1 MNFIT
6 NDTLY
11 VLIRANA
18 ALYQRFGV
26 EPTLNLQLR
35 LLEEEVRE
43 VKDAAGADAFDR
55 EHLAEEM
62 GDVFFVMMGL
72 ARWAGLSHDDL
83 LDGLKKVVAKN
94 AAKTHE
100 THYVDP
106 HTKKIKRRAVEVV
119 DATQV

>member
-1 MNFIT
+1 MNFTT
-6 NDTLY
+6 NDPLY

-18 ALYQRFGV
+18 ALYQRFGI

-43 VKDAAGADAFDR
+43 VKDAAGAETFDR

-62 GDVFFVMMGL
+62 GDVLFVMMGL
-72 ARWAGLSHDDL
+72 ARWAGLTHDDL
-83 LDGLKKVVAKN
+83 IAGLEKVVAKN

-106 HTKKIKRRAVEVV
+106 HTKKIKRRAIEAVTG
-119 DATQV
+119 D

>member
-6 NDTLY
+6 NDVLY

-43 VKDAAGADAFDR
+43 VKDAAGAEPLDR

-62 GDVFFVMMGL
+62 GDVLFVMMGL

-83 LDGLKKVVAKN
+83 MTGLETVVAKN

-100 THYVDP
+100 THYVDS
-106 HTKKIKRRAVEVV
+106 HTKKIKRLAVV

>member
-6 NDTLY
+6 NDPLY
-11 VLIRANA
+11 VLLRANA
-18 ALYQRFGV
+18 ALYQAFGV
-26 EPTLNLQLR
+26 EPTLPLQLR

-43 VKDAAGADAFDR
+43 VKDAAGAEAFDQ

-62 GDVFFVMMGL
+62 GDVLFVMMGL

-83 LDGLKKVVAKN
+83 MAGLERVVAKN

-106 HTKKIKRRAVEVV
+106 HTKKIKRRVVEVA
-119 DATQV
+119 DA